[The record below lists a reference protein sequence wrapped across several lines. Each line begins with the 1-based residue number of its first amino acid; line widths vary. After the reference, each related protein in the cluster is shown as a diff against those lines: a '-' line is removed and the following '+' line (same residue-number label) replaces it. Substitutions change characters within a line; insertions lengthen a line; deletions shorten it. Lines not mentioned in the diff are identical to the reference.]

1 MTYDGPGQRPSPAAV
16 MPGGSGIAMVGIGSA
31 MALRRIGEVIETG
44 SSAPV
49 QRGFEHPPA
58 NLGA

>member
-1 MTYDGPGQRPSPAAV
+1 
-16 MPGGSGIAMVGIGSA
+16 

-49 QRGFEHPPA
+49 QRGFEHLPA